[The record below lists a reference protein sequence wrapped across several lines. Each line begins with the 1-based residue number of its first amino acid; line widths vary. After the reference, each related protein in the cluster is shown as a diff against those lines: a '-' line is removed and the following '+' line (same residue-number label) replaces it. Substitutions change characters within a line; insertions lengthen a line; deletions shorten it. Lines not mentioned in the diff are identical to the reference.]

1 MEGIQNKLLIG
12 AIIVIH
18 SEKEVSVVKITGN
31 KKNIQKPPKV
41 ALLDSMEFPGVS
53 CSCDQRNMWNEKQSG
68 ISKGS

>member
-1 MEGIQNKLLIG
+1 MAGIQNKLLIG
-12 AIIVIH
+12 VIIVIH

-31 KKNIQKPPKV
+31 KKNIQKPPEV